1 MKRWCSGITGL
12 FPKALLALL
21 STVFA
26 FASMTWAGEASPLDR
41 GMVTLSFDDGLAG
54 VYLHAFPIL
63 KQRNQT
69 GVTGIIYT
77 KLDAANNDY
86 MTVGQIA
93 ELQASGWEIASHG
106 YTHKRPTDIPKYYAD
121 ERLNGFK
128 PESRLEHAFQTS
140 YEYAQI
146 ACLLD
151 SGQPLAE
158 AGSLED
164 LCQAKSGFFFD
175 REIEELHVK
184 PLKPKAKGSDLDI
197 RACSYER
204 ELDQSQKA
212 LTGLGF
218 KVESYITPYNFWNRE
233 MQELARRYY
242 RQVATGWGAPNTL
255 ETFNRLYISRNVI
268 HQQDTVASVTRL
280 LREQA
285 VDKHEWVVLC
295 FHDIGESVG
304 WEPWA
309 AERLDKLSEWLAAN
323 GLTTVTL
330 AQGAKILEDA
340 RKAAGRGPAQ

>member
-1 MKRWCSGITGL
+1 MKRCRSAFSGTVRWT
-12 FPKALLALL
+12 LLALML
-21 STVFA
+21 GMSALA
-26 FASMTWAGEASPLDR
+26 FPALAGERSPLER

-54 VYLHAFPIL
+54 VYRHALPIL
-63 KQRNQT
+63 RQRNQT

-93 ELQASGWEIASHG
+93 ELQANGWEIASHG

-121 ERLNGFK
+121 ERLDGFK
-128 PESRLEHAFQTS
+128 SESRLEHAFQTS

-151 SGQPLAE
+151 GGQPLAE
-158 AGSLED
+158 AGSLDD
-164 LCQAKSGFFFD
+164 LCRAKSGFFFD

-184 PLKPKAKGSDLDI
+184 PLAPKAKGSDLDI

-212 LTGLGF
+212 LTALGF

-242 RQVATGWGAPNTL
+242 RQVATGWGAPNAL

-268 HQQDTVASVTRL
+268 HQQDTVASVTRM